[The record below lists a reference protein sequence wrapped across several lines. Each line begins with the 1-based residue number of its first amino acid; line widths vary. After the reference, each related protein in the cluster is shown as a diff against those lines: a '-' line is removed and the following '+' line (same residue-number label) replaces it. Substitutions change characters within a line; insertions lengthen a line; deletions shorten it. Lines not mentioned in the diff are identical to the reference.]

1 MFKTIVTL
9 MRGTSARAAEM
20 LEDQNALLI
29 LDQQIRDAATA
40 LDRARKALAIAAA
53 QDASE
58 EKRIATLQADIKDL
72 EARATAALDT
82 REDLAAEAAEA
93 IAGLEIDLAAA
104 QSAHT
109 NFARESA
116 RLRALVRNG
125 ERRLNELERGRRTAQ
140 AAEAVRRLRT
150 KGIWTVGQNA
160 SALRDAETT
169 LERLRRNQAEAETA
183 DQVYDELANETGP
196 DLLKEKLEKA
206 GFGNRTKPTA
216 ASVLD
221 RLRQARQATP
231 APSQSPSQA

>member
-58 EKRIATLQADIKDL
+58 ERRIATLQADIKDL
-72 EARATAALDT
+72 EARATAALDS

-104 QSAHT
+104 QSAHAS
-109 NFARESA
+109 FARP
-116 RLRALVRNG
+116 RAG
-125 ERRLNELERGRRTAQ
+125 AATA
-140 AAEAVRRLRT
+140 
-150 KGIWTVGQNA
+150 
-160 SALRDAETT
+160 
-169 LERLRRNQAEAETA
+169 
-183 DQVYDELANETGP
+183 
-196 DLLKEKLEKA
+196 
-206 GFGNRTKPTA
+206 
-216 ASVLD
+216 
-221 RLRQARQATP
+221 
-231 APSQSPSQA
+231 